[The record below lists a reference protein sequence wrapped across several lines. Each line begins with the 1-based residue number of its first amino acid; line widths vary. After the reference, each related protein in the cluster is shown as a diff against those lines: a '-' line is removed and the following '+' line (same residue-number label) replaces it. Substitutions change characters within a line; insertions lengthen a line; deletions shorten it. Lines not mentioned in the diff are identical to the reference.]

1 LSVFGPV
8 FWKELLEA
16 ARRKRYY
23 LLRCVIPSLFLFVFS
38 VEAIESGWRRQAHTP
53 ILQQQARM
61 GREFFEVWTVFLT
74 ITLGLAAP
82 LLVGGLIA
90 SERERGSLDLLFTTD
105 LTGREIVLGK
115 VASRISIL
123 WLLVFGS
130 APVLE
135 LIGFLGGVGF
145 EQMFSVLALTLSGAA
160 LISSVG
166 LFYSAVTK
174 RPWIAIVRTYFF
186 FGVCWFV
193 VPICGFAL
201 VYTIMDVFGLNS
213 YYRNPFQHPW
223 LVVLHL
229 PICLVAQF
237 EPSVGAPLASS
248 VLALANST
256 VSWVLAAFF
265 LFLTHRNLRNDP
277 SMTTGWWIFAPIRW
291 LKRLGL
297 WAAAPLLR
305 GFAAI
310 APATGLS
317 KFALTPE
324 RLERLLDHQP
334 VAWRNLKAS
343 VFDPEH
349 YLSRIQGFLIV
360 VMIGFLGI
368 GTIAFGPPRARDFVA
383 FFLLTLLVLHFLL
396 GVLAAGAISRERE
409 RGSLD
414 LLRMTMLTPHHV
426 LFGNLVGAFRAVRT
440 AIWAIATL
448 FVYSILFDVF
458 TISFAAQYAAVL
470 AVGAACIA
478 VQAIMISTAAPNT
491 LTAIG
496 GTVAAGFFW
505 WIGPLLF
512 DDNDSRGITLGM
524 IAALAPLAFLP
535 MNRKPHW
542 AAIPLAGAASFT
554 LLIALGASRVS
565 SSVLAC
571 FVCTCV
577 ALLSI
582 GWLGSRF
589 AIPRFIAACVCCAMV
604 PLAVGMLACVIFG
617 VDLRSVDHVLL
628 YPRFIVEVDTTNLA
642 GRDGF
647 IMTSGATGW
656 RNSRADWSA
665 TLFFGTTLI
674 STLLLYRIAL
684 RAYPKLTT
692 AT

>member
-1 LSVFGPV
+1 MSVFGPV

-16 ARRKRYY
+16 ARRKRYL
-23 LLRCVIPSLFLFVFS
+23 LLRCVIPALFLFVFS
-38 VEAIESGWRRQAHTP
+38 VEAIESGWRRQSHTP

-74 ITLGLAAP
+74 MTLGLAAP

-115 VASRISIL
+115 VASRIAIL

-160 LISSVG
+160 FISSVG
-166 LFYSAVTK
+166 LFYSTVTK

-186 FGVCWFV
+186 FGVCWFLI
-193 VPICGFAL
+193 PISGFAL
-201 VYTIMDVFGLNS
+201 VYTIMDVFGLRS
-213 YYRNPFQHPW
+213 YYRNPFEHPW
-223 LVVLHL
+223 MVVLHL
-229 PICLVAQF
+229 PICLIAQF
-237 EPSVGAPLASS
+237 EPRVGAPLAPS
-248 VLALANST
+248 VLALGNSAI
-256 VSWVLAAFF
+256 SWIFAAFF
-265 LFLTHRNLRNDP
+265 LFLTHRNLRTDP
-277 SMTTGWWIFAPIRW
+277 SMKSGWWIFAPIRW
-291 LKRLGL
+291 LKRVGV
-297 WAAAPLLR
+297 WTATPLLR
-305 GFAAI
+305 GLAMI

-317 KFALTPE
+317 KFAMTPE
-324 RLERLLDHQP
+324 RMERLLDHQP

-349 YLSRIQGFLIV
+349 YLARIQGFLV
-360 VMIGFLGI
+360 VVLIGFLGI
-368 GTIAFGPPRARDFVA
+368 GTIAFGPPRARDYVA

-426 LFGNLVGAFRAVRT
+426 LFGNLVGAFRAVRI
-440 AIWAIATL
+440 ALWAVAALLL
-448 FVYSILFDVF
+448 FAALFDVF
-458 TISFAAQYAAVL
+458 TISFAVQYAAVL
-470 AVGAACIA
+470 AVGTACIG
-478 VQAIMISTAAPNT
+478 VQAVLISTAAPNT

-496 GTVAAGFFW
+496 GTVAVGFFW
-505 WIGPLLF
+505 WIGPALF
-512 DDNDSRGITLGM
+512 EDGDSRGLTLGM
-524 IAALAPLAFLP
+524 IAAVAPLAFLP
-535 MNRKPHW
+535 MNRRPHW
-542 AAIPLAGAASFT
+542 IAVLLAGAAALTLLFT
-554 LLIALGASRVS
+554 LGLSRIS
-565 SSVLAC
+565 GSFPAC

-582 GWLGSRF
+582 GWLGTRF
-589 AIPRFIAACVCCAMV
+589 AIPRFIAACVCCATV
-604 PLAVGMLACVIFG
+604 PLAVGLLACVAFG

-628 YPRFIVEVDTTNLA
+628 YPRFIVEVDTTNLV
-642 GRDGF
+642 GRDGVL
-647 IMTSGATGW
+647 MSSGATGW

-665 TLFFGTTLI
+665 TLFFTTTLV

-684 RAYPKLTT
+684 RAYPKLTAPT
-692 AT
+692 